1 MGHTDMGDAKRKG
14 VRIRLEGGRLVDIDQ
29 RMLEALIA
37 FASELLKADGAEH
50 ELRAIGRTA
59 GELRE
64 WLDSAREKPGYGV
77 PAVLLRH
84 VGPELADVE
93 AATEALARVENESPV
108 EENKSAAEENKSAHG
123 GGMAEG
129 TQGALIA
136 PTDSDGEVA
145 NGDLPAMQVGGEVGG
160 DDDHAGDMGESRPGG
175 EGAGA
180 EPLMHISVRGQTV
193 AVDAETLR
201 ALVGYVEELLRSHTP
216 IEVEREVGRSF
227 DELEK
232 WVGIAEKR
240 SGMAIPRAL
249 LRHIGV
255 ELTEIESAT
264 MALAAKPDIGVP
276 EGSTPGGKG
285 AELEEVAGADDVDAE
300 GGGREEPQRA
310 AGGRGVGRGESV
322 GRPPAGSPLLT
333 EVVEMGDEADGAEGA
348 ARVGRAI
355 TARIVRV
362 EPLEGELELFGEKIE
377 FGMRRWRD
385 LRADWL
391 RRWDLGE
398 KETSAR
404 LLNREYMLM
413 VELDLIENHKM
424 TLTSGLPWV
433 VESLEWDELTR
444 QEQASWRRRE
454 LADVQERQAAAKKR
468 EARWE
473 KVRRL
478 ASWPQSVL
486 RQRGG

>member
-1 MGHTDMGDAKRKG
+1 MAIDSGLTFASWEMRRKGRFAVKALPGGNNMGHMNMGHTDMGDARVKG
-14 VRIRLEGGRLVDIDQ
+14 VRVRLEGGRLVDLDQ

-37 FASELLKADGAEH
+37 FASELLKADGAED

-108 EENKSAAEENKSAHG
+108 EENKSPAEENRSAHE

-216 IEVEREVGRSF
+216 IEVESEVGRSF

-264 MALAAKPDIGVP
+264 MVLAAKPDVGEP
-276 EGSTPGGKG
+276 EGSPPGGKG
-285 AELEEVAGADDVDAE
+285 RSRRRWPTQTTWTRKG
-300 GGGREEPQRA
+300 
-310 AGGRGVGRGESV
+310 AGGKS
-322 GRPPAGSPLLT
+322 
-333 EVVEMGDEADGAEGA
+333 
-348 ARVGRAI
+348 
-355 TARIVRV
+355 
-362 EPLEGELELFGEKIE
+362 
-377 FGMRRWRD
+377 
-385 LRADWL
+385 
-391 RRWDLGE
+391 
-398 KETSAR
+398 
-404 LLNREYMLM
+404 LN
-413 VELDLIENHKM
+413 
-424 TLTSGLPWV
+424 
-433 VESLEWDELTR
+433 
-444 QEQASWRRRE
+444 
-454 LADVQERQAAAKKR
+454 ERQAG
-468 EARWE
+468 
-473 KVRRL
+473 VGL
-478 ASWPQSVL
+478 
-486 RQRGG
+486 GGVSR

>member
-1 MGHTDMGDAKRKG
+1 MGHTAMGDAKAKG
-14 VRIRLEGGRLVDIDQ
+14 VRVRLEGGRLVDIDQ

-37 FASELLKADGAEH
+37 FASELLKADGAED

-108 EENKSAAEENKSAHG
+108 EENKFAHE

-136 PTDSDGEVA
+136 PTDPDGEVA
-145 NGDLPAMQVGGEVGG
+145 NGDLPAMQVGGGVGG
-160 DDDHAGDMGESRPGG
+160 DDHAGDMGESRPGG

-216 IEVEREVGRSF
+216 MEVEREVGRSF

-264 MALAAKPDIGVP
+264 MALAAKPDVGEP
-276 EGSTPGGKG
+276 EGSPPGGKG
-285 AELEEVAGADDVDAE
+285 AELEVVADADDVDAE
-300 GGGREEPQRA
+300 GGGKEEPQRA

-333 EVVEMGDEADGAEGA
+333 EVVEMGDEADGEEGA
-348 ARVGRAI
+348 TRVGREI
-355 TARIVRV
+355 TPRIVRV
-362 EPLEGELELFGEKIE
+362 EPLEGELEWFGEKIE

-391 RRWDLGE
+391 RRWDSGE
-398 KETSAR
+398 KETSDG
-404 LLNREYMLM
+404 LLIREYMLM

-454 LADVQERQAAAKKR
+454 LADVQERLAAAKKR
-468 EARWE
+468 EARWQGL
-473 KVRRL
+473 RRL
-478 ASWPQSVL
+478 ASWPQTVL
-486 RQRGG
+486 RQRGE

>member
-1 MGHTDMGDAKRKG
+1 MAIDSGLTFASWEMRRNGRFAVKALPGGNNMGHMNMGHTDMGHARVKG
-14 VRIRLEGGRLVDIDQ
+14 VRVRLEGGRLVDLDQ

-37 FASELLKADGAEH
+37 FASELLKADGAED

-108 EENKSAAEENKSAHG
+108 EENKSPVEENKSPAEENRSAHE

-136 PTDSDGEVA
+136 PTDSDGAVA
-145 NGDLPAMQVGGEVGG
+145 NGDLPAMQVGGEVG
-160 DDDHAGDMGESRPGG
+160 
-175 EGAGA
+175 GA

-216 IEVEREVGRSF
+216 IEVESEVGRSF

-264 MALAAKPDIGVP
+264 MVLAAKPDVGEP
-276 EGSTPGGKG
+276 EGSPPGGKG
-285 AELEEVAGADDVDAE
+285 AEPEEVADADDVDAE

-333 EVVEMGDEADGAEGA
+333 EVVEMGDEADGEEGA

-377 FGMRRWRD
+377 FGM
-385 LRADWL
+385 
-391 RRWDLGE
+391 G
-398 KETSAR
+398 
-404 LLNREYMLM
+404 
-413 VELDLIENHKM
+413 V
-424 TLTSGLPWV
+424 
-433 VESLEWDELTR
+433 
-444 QEQASWRRRE
+444 
-454 LADVQERQAAAKKR
+454 
-468 EARWE
+468 
-473 KVRRL
+473 
-478 ASWPQSVL
+478 
-486 RQRGG
+486 GGTYAQTG

>member
-1 MGHTDMGDAKRKG
+1 MGHTDMGDAKMKG

-37 FASELLKADGAEH
+37 FASELLKADGAED

-93 AATEALARVENESPV
+93 AATEALARVENESP
-108 EENKSAAEENKSAHG
+108 AEENRSAHE

-129 TQGALIA
+129 TQAALIA
-136 PTDSDGEVA
+136 PTDPDGEVA
-145 NGDLPAMQVGGEVGG
+145 NGDLPAMQGGGGVGG

-193 AVDAETLR
+193 AVDAEMLR

-216 IEVEREVGRSF
+216 MEVERQIGRSF

-264 MALAAKPDIGVP
+264 MALASKPDVRVP
-276 EGSTPGGKG
+276 AESPPEDEG
-285 AELEEVAGADDVDAE
+285 LEVVAGADDADGV
-300 GGGREEPQRA
+300 A
-310 AGGRGVGRGESV
+310 AGENERAEPRRAVTKGAVGRGESASRSSA
-322 GRPPAGSPLLT
+322 GPPPSS
-333 EVVEMGDEADGAEGA
+333 EVLAIEGDADGEEET
-348 ARVGRAI
+348 ARAGRELLP
-355 TARIVRV
+355 RIVRV
-362 EPLEGELELFGEKIE
+362 EPLEGEVESFGEKAE
-377 FGMRRWRD
+377 FGIRRWRD
-385 LRADWL
+385 LRADL
-391 RRWDLGE
+391 LSRWDSGG
-398 KETSAR
+398 KETSDG
-404 LLNREYMLM
+404 LLIREYMLM

-424 TLTSGLPWV
+424 TLTTGLPWV

-444 QEQASWRRRE
+444 QEQASWRQRE
-454 LADVQERQAAAKKR
+454 LADVQEHRAAVEKR

>member
-1 MGHTDMGDAKRKG
+1 
-14 VRIRLEGGRLVDIDQ
+14 
-29 RMLEALIA
+29 
-37 FASELLKADGAEH
+37 
-50 ELRAIGRTA
+50 
-59 GELRE
+59 
-64 WLDSAREKPGYGV
+64 
-77 PAVLLRH
+77 
-84 VGPELADVE
+84 
-93 AATEALARVENESPV
+93 
-108 EENKSAAEENKSAHG
+108 
-123 GGMAEG
+123 MAEG

-264 MALAAKPDIGVP
+264 MVLAAKPDVGEP
-276 EGSTPGGKG
+276 EGSPPGGKG
-285 AELEEVAGADDVDAE
+285 AELEEVADADDVDAE

-333 EVVEMGDEADGAEGA
+333 EVVEMGDEADGEEGA

-391 RRWDLGE
+391 SRWDSGG

-454 LADVQERQAAAKKR
+454 LADVQERHAAAKKR

>member
-1 MGHTDMGDAKRKG
+1 MGYTDMGDAKMKG
-14 VRIRLEGGRLVDIDQ
+14 IRVRLEGGRLVEIDQ

-37 FASELLKADGAEH
+37 FASELLKADGAED

-93 AATEALARVENESPV
+93 AATEALARVENKSPV
-108 EENKSAAEENKSAHG
+108 EENKSAHE

-136 PTDSDGEVA
+136 PTDPDGEVA
-145 NGDLPAMQVGGEVGG
+145 NGDLSAMQVGGRVRG

-175 EGAGA
+175 EGARA

-193 AVDAETLR
+193 VVDAEMLR
-201 ALVGYVEELLRSHTP
+201 ALVCYVEELLRSHMP
-216 IEVEREVGRSF
+216 MEVERQIGRSY

-232 WVGIAEKR
+232 WVEIAEKR

-255 ELTEIESAT
+255 DLTEIESAT

-285 AELEEVAGADDVDAE
+285 AELEVVADADDVDAAE
-300 GGGREEPQRA
+300 GGRDESQRA

-333 EVVEMGDEADGAEGA
+333 EVVEMGDEADGEEGA
-348 ARVGRAI
+348 ARLGREI
-355 TARIVRV
+355 TPRIVRV
-362 EPLEGELELFGEKIE
+362 EPLEGEVEWFGEKIE

-391 RRWDLGE
+391 RRWDSGE
-398 KETSAR
+398 KETSDG
-404 LLNREYMLM
+404 LLIREYMLM

-454 LADVQERQAAAKKR
+454 LADVQERHAAAEKR
-468 EARWE
+468 EARWQ
-473 KVRRL
+473 RLWRL
-478 ASWPQSVL
+478 ASWPQTVL